1 MNEDSILNNIRC
13 PEDVKRVPASK
24 LPELAQQIREFIV
37 EHVAKSG
44 GHLASSLGA
53 VEITLALH
61 RVLDLPKDKV
71 IFDVGHQV
79 YAHKILTGR
88 REAFDG
94 LRACGGISGFPKCT
108 ESEYDCFDTG
118 HASTS
123 ISAAL
128 GMARARQLNG
138 TDETIVA
145 LIGDGALT
153 GGMAYEALNDAG
165 QSKLAL
171 IVLLNDNDMSISRNV
186 GALNRHLNRLRSSNR
201 YQSFKRYIV
210 RQLDKTPK
218 GQSIWLRLERF
229 KSRIKYFLL
238 PNVLFEALGFTYLGP
253 IDGHNTQALEQVIA
267 HAKSMNRPVIIHAV
281 TQKGKGYP
289 KAESNPEEYHGIGPF
304 NLEDGEPVKSSERS
318 NSMVFGDTLVFL
330 AQTDR
335 RVVAITAAMKH
346 STGLAGFERAYPK
359 RFFDVGIAEAHAVT
373 MAAGMASFGY
383 KPVVAIY
390 SSFLQRAYD
399 QILHD
404 VCLQNLPVVFAVDRA
419 GLVGE
424 DGETHQGL
432 FDISYLL
439 GMPNMTIYSP
449 STQADLE
456 RMLAAALECGGPV
469 AIRYSRSAL
478 PVGNRSEEPIDL
490 WRVKRPVRDVN
501 VIATGRMLSQAQAVA
516 DACGGGLVEAPRIK
530 PMDFALLDQLKN
542 SKLCAVIEDGV
553 SINGFGAAV
562 ASYLSRYGVR
572 VECFGAPDRPISQG
586 SIAEQDEACGM
597 TSQEILGRI
606 RQLLERA

>member
-1 MNEDSILNNIRC
+1 MSMWQN
-13 PEDVKRVPASK
+13 PA
-24 LPELAQQIREFIV
+24 
-37 EHVAKSG
+37 

-61 RVLDLPKDKV
+61 RVLDLPKDKI

-88 REAFDG
+88 REAFNN
-94 LRACGGISGFPKCT
+94 LRASGGISGFPKCT
-108 ESEYDCFDTG
+108 ESEYDCFNTG

-171 IVLLNDNDMSISRNV
+171 IVLLNDNNMSISRNV
-186 GALNRHLNRLRSSNR
+186 GALNRHLNRLRSSSR
-201 YQSFKRYIV
+201 YQSFKRYLV

-229 KSRIKYFLL
+229 KNRIKYFLL

-253 IDGHNTQALEQVIA
+253 IDGHNVRALEQVIA

-289 KAESNPEEYHGIGPF
+289 PAESNPEKYHGIGPF
-304 NLEDGEPVKSSERS
+304 DLEGGEPVNPSERS
-318 NSMVFGDTLVFL
+318 NSMAFGDALVFL
-330 AQTDR
+330 SQTDR
-335 RVVAITAAMKH
+335 RVVAITAAMKY

-373 MAAGMASFGY
+373 MAAGLAISGY

-404 VCLQNLPVVFAVDRA
+404 VCLQNLPVVFAIDRA

-432 FDISYLL
+432 YDISYLL
-439 GMPNMTIYSP
+439 GMPNLTIYSP
-449 STQADLE
+449 STQSDLE
-456 RMLAAALECGGPV
+456 RMLAAALECCGPV
-469 AIRYSRSAL
+469 AIRYGRGAL
-478 PVGNRSEEPIDL
+478 PAGIRSEEPIDF
-490 WRVKRPVRDVN
+490 WRVNRPIGDVN
-501 VIATGRMLSQAQAVA
+501 VIGTGRMFYHAVQVS
-516 DACGGGLVEAPRIK
+516 DACGAGLIEAPRIK
-530 PMDFALLDQLKN
+530 PMDFAVLDRLKE
-542 SKLCAVIEDGV
+542 SKLCAVIEDGI
-553 SINGFGAAV
+553 SANGFGAAV
-562 ASYLSRYGVR
+562 AGYLSRYGVR
-572 VECFGAPDRPISQG
+572 VECFGAPDRPIRQG
-586 SIAEQDEACGM
+586 SIAEQDELCGM
-597 TSQEILGRI
+597 TSEQILANI
-606 RQLLERA
+606 RQLMERA